1 MSEESAPGERLARS
15 GDGREEGCR
24 VEGNREEFNRG
35 ASSEDVLD
43 DPSTK
48 ESTFDPSQVLKKTPK
63 SMCWQFYGFKK
74 SASNTPDLTKVVCKL
89 CDKTLPYSGAT
100 TNLNNH
106 IKINHAKEVEATE
119 TKSEQKLDKNK
130 NSIGNITHHFK
141 KISVVKWPKSSER
154 WKKVTMAIAKWC
166 VKDTRPVQIVEDEGF
181 IRLMDL
187 VQPEYEVP
195 VPTTITNYI
204 DTLYKQEVG
213 RVKKELEE
221 IEFVA
226 KTTDGGSASN
236 GSSFH
241 ETGVHGIT
249 EDFEMKYFTLSVRQ
263 AKEKHTAEN
272 YRENT
277 DKVEEEFGVKNK
289 VVMTTTNNE
298 AKMRKAYK
306 DDERTGCLSH
316 LIHSSVDQGNTE
328 EKVVNSS
335 ILKQRKVIKKHNTF
349 YVALLPTTPTRK
361 DDDYRLSVLRM
372 GNKSFRPAGISS
384 SSGHDRLPKL
394 LTVASGRRCN
404 QYIYK

>member
-119 TKSEQKLDKNK
+119 TSSEQKLDKNK
-130 NSIGNITHHFK
+130 NSIGDITHHFK
-141 KISVVKWPKSSER
+141 KISVVKWPKN
-154 WKKVTMAIAKWC
+154 
-166 VKDTRPVQIVEDEGF
+166 EGF

-221 IEFVA
+221 IEFIA

-249 EDFEMKYFTLSVRQ
+249 EDFEMKYFTLSVRE

-289 VVMTTTNNE
+289 VVMTTTDNE

-335 ILKQRKVIKKHNTF
+335 ILKQRKVIKKHNTS
-349 YVALLPTTPTRK
+349 YVVRYGLQEAQKRRGIK
-361 DDDYRLSVLRM
+361 V
-372 GNKSFRPAGISS
+372 RPLIQEA
-384 SSGHDRLPKL
+384 
-394 LTVASGRRCN
+394 V
-404 QYIYK
+404 